1 MRSASI
7 RKMILLHA
15 VAKKFRHQTVLE
27 SVHLELAP
35 SQTHVL
41 LGSSG
46 SGKTTLLKLIAG
58 ILAPDSGTVSVDGLR
73 VVVADPCPLA
83 DRLGYMTQEGGLFP
97 HLRAGENVTLVARV
111 RRWKPAAIEQRLH
124 ELTELVG
131 LQRGLLDRYPAQISG
146 GQKQRLALMR
156 ALFLAPKY
164 VLLDEPLGAL
174 DPIIRRELQATL
186 KRIFSEL
193 KTTVILVTHDVG
205 EAAFF
210 GDTVTLLYQ
219 GRVLQHGRFE
229 ELARQPAHP
238 YVTEFLMAQRPLPQ
252 LGVLNL

>member
-1 MRSASI
+1 
-7 RKMILLHA
+7 MILLHA
-15 VAKKFRHQTVLE
+15 VAKKFHHQTVLQ

-35 SQTHVL
+35 GQTHVL
-41 LGSSG
+41 LGCSG

-58 ILAPDSGTVSVDGLR
+58 TLAPDAGSVTVDGVQ

-97 HLRAGENVTLVARV
+97 HLRAGENVTLMARV
-111 RRWKPAAIEQRLH
+111 RGWPPAEIAQRLLQ
-124 ELTELVG
+124 LTALVG
-131 LQRGLLDRYPAQISG
+131 LDQRLLGSYPAQLSG
-146 GQKQRLALMR
+146 GQKQRVALLR

-193 KTTVILVTHDVG
+193 QTTVILVTHDVG

-210 GDTVTLLYQ
+210 GHTVTLLHQ
-219 GRVLQHGRFE
+219 GQVLQHGRFE
-229 ELARQPAHP
+229 DLARRPAHP
-238 YVTEFLMAQRPLPQ
+238 YVTEFLLAQRPLPE
-252 LGVLNL
+252 LGVLNS